1 MANTFIY
8 TFSDEGKEKLLSLQY
23 QLLKYDSEKHTAI
36 FLNKGTHTFSQDDF
50 PYAMSDVLTF

>member
-23 QLLKYDSEKHTAI
+23 QLLKYDAEKHTAI
-36 FLNKGTHTFSQDDF
+36 FLNKGTHTFSQADF